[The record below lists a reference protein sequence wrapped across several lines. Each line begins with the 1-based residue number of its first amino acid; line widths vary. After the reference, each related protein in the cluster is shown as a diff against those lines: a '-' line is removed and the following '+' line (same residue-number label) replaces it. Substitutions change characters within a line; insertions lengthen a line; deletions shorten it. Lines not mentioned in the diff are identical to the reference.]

1 MFLNAHT
8 HQSKDEFLEVYNQ
21 TLGEE
26 IHTWFSAGIH
36 PWHSANA
43 LNSIHLIE
51 NLIQLKGCLAIGE
64 TGLDRLRGPELR
76 EQMTVFQ
83 HHIDL
88 SEKYQLPI
96 LIHCVRCWNELK
108 SIRRI
113 VKPKQEWVFHGAS
126 KASLIEDIIME
137 GLTLSIGA
145 DIIKNEAL
153 QLKLKSVPL
162 DKILVETDD
171 SNMPIE
177 LIYAKIA
184 EISGISST
192 ALQAQI
198 EQNFKRIFTKW
209 NNG

>member
-8 HQSKDEFLEVYNQ
+8 HHAKDKFLEVYNL

-26 IHTWFSAGIH
+26 IHTWFSVGIH

-51 NLIQLKGCLAIGE
+51 DLIQLKGCLAIGE
-64 TGLDRLRGPELR
+64 TGLDSLRGPELR

-83 HHIDL
+83 LHIEL
-88 SEKYQLPI
+88 SEKHQLPMM
-96 LIHCVRCWNELK
+96 IHCVRCWNELK

-113 VKPKQEWVFHGAS
+113 VKPTQEWVFHGAS
-126 KASLIEDIIME
+126 KASLIEDIIRE

-153 QLKLKSVPL
+153 QLKLKSVSL

-171 SNMPIE
+171 SNISIE
-177 LIYAKIA
+177 VIYAKIA
-184 EISGISST
+184 KIFEISIET
-192 ALQAQI
+192 LQLQI
-198 EQNFKRIFTKW
+198 EQNFKRIFPKW

>member
-1 MFLNAHT
+1 MFMNAHT
-8 HQSKDEFLEVYNQ
+8 HHPKDEFHEVYNQ

-26 IHTWFSAGIH
+26 LHTWFSAGIH
-36 PWHSANA
+36 PWDSANA
-43 LNSIHLIE
+43 LNSIQLIE
-51 NLIQLKGCLAIGE
+51 NLIQLKGCLAVGE

-88 SEKYQLPI
+88 SEKYQLPMM
-96 LIHCVRCWNELK
+96 IHCVRCWNELK

-126 KASLIEDIIME
+126 KASLIEDIMKE
-137 GLTLSIGA
+137 GMTISIGA
-145 DIIKNEAL
+145 DIITNEAL
-153 QLKLKSVPL
+153 QVKLKSVPI

-171 SNMPIE
+171 SKSAIE
-177 LIYAKIA
+177 LIYTKIA
-184 EISGISST
+184 EIFGISIES
-192 ALQAQI
+192 LQVQI
-198 EQNFKRIFTKW
+198 EENFKRIFTKW

>member
-1 MFLNAHT
+1 MNAHT
-8 HQSKDEFLEVYNQ
+8 HHPKDEFHEVYNQ

-26 IHTWFSAGIH
+26 LHTWFSVGIH
-36 PWHSANA
+36 PWDSANA
-43 LNSIHLIE
+43 LNSIQLIE
-51 NLIQLKGCLAIGE
+51 NLIQLKGCLAVGE

-88 SEKYQLPI
+88 SEKYQLPMM
-96 LIHCVRCWNELK
+96 IHCVRCWNELK

-126 KASLIEDIIME
+126 KASLIEDIMKE
-137 GLTLSIGA
+137 GMTISIGA
-145 DIIKNEAL
+145 DIITNEAL
-153 QLKLKSVPL
+153 QVKLKSVPI

-171 SNMPIE
+171 SNSAIE
-177 LIYAKIA
+177 LIYTKIA
-184 EISGISST
+184 EIFGISIES
-192 ALQAQI
+192 LQVQI
-198 EQNFKRIFTKW
+198 EENFKRIFTKW

>member
-8 HQSKDEFLEVYNQ
+8 HHAKDEFLEVYNL

-26 IHTWFSAGIH
+26 IHTWFSVGIH

-64 TGLDRLRGPELR
+64 TGLDSLRGPELKD
-76 EQMTVFQ
+76 QIIVF
-83 HHIDL
+83 HKHIVL
-88 SEKYQLPI
+88 SEKYQLPMM
-96 LIHCVRCWNELK
+96 IHCVRCWNELK

-126 KASLIEDIIME
+126 KASLLEDIILE

-171 SNMPIE
+171 SNISIE
-177 LIYAKIA
+177 VIYAKIA
-184 EISGISST
+184 KIFEISNET
-192 ALQAQI
+192 LQLQI